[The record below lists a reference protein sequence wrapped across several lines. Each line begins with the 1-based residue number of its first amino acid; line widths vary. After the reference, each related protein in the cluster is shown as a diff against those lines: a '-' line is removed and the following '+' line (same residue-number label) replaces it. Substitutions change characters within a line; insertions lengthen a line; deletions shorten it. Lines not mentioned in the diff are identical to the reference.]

1 MRCIFWVLC
10 RPKICMCPCRR
21 QTCSCSRRAMKG
33 GPTSCSRP
41 WPAGCPWCP
50 RTSVAIAKWCA
61 MRNSVRSCPSGMQR
75 RWRRRS
81 PMRWRG
87 HGTGGISS
95 PMPAIMNGRT
105 GWPSCAMSS
114 SVFIVGGSSV
124 RDLYTRFVSGVFF
137 TLHERLKGHD
147 TTRVRRGLEE
157 TQWWPRERLDA
168 LRLERLRGLL
178 GHAYRYVPYYKD
190 VLDRAGLVG
199 GAVTSL
205 DDLQRLPL
213 LTKSRIRTHSERLTS
228 TQARQLAR
236 FNTGGSSGEPLVFW
250 LGKERVSHDVAAMWR
265 ATRWWDVDIGDPEVV
280 VWGSPIE
287 LGAQD
292 RLRRVRDALFRTS
305 LLPAFDMSV
314 HRLDEYVDRL
324 RAVRPRMIFGYPSS
338 IAVIVEHARRGGK
351 RLDDLGTKVVFV
363 TSERLYDHQRSAI
376 ESGFACPVAN
386 GYGGRDAGFIAHQCP
401 AGGMHITA
409 EDIIVE
415 IIDAAGRPAPPG
427 LEGEVVITHLA
438 TRDFPFIR
446 YCTGDVAVL
455 DDQSCFCG
463 RGLPLLKEIQ
473 GRTTDFVVAADGTL
487 MHGLSLIYVIRDV
500 IGVENFKIEQLS
512 LQETVVKLVVNEQFK
527 DESMNLIERG
537 LKKRLGA
544 NVNIKLERVAEIPRE
559 ASGKYR
565 YVKSCVA
572 TELNRKDAAHA

>member
-1 MRCIFWVLC
+1 
-10 RPKICMCPCRR
+10 
-21 QTCSCSRRAMKG
+21 
-33 GPTSCSRP
+33 
-41 WPAGCPWCP
+41 
-50 RTSVAIAKWCA
+50 
-61 MRNSVRSCPSGMQR
+61 
-75 RWRRRS
+75 
-81 PMRWRG
+81 
-87 HGTGGISS
+87 
-95 PMPAIMNGRT
+95 
-105 GWPSCAMSS
+105 MSS
-114 SVFIVGGSSV
+114 GVFVVGGSSV
-124 RDLYTRFVSGVFF
+124 GGLYTRFVSGVFF
-137 TLHERLKGHD
+137 PLHERLKGHD

-157 TQWWPRERLDA
+157 TLWWPRERLDA

-213 LTKSRIRTHSERLTS
+213 LTKSLIRTHSERLTS

-236 FNTGGSSGEPLVFW
+236 FNPGGSS
-250 LGKERVSHDVAAMWR
+250 
-265 ATRWWDVDIGDPEVV
+265 GDPEVV

-305 LLPAFDMSV
+305 LLPAFDMSA
-314 HRLDEYVDRL
+314 HRLDEYVDKL

-376 ESGFACPVAN
+376 ESGFACPAAN

-415 IIDAAGRPAPPG
+415 IIDAAGRPVPPG